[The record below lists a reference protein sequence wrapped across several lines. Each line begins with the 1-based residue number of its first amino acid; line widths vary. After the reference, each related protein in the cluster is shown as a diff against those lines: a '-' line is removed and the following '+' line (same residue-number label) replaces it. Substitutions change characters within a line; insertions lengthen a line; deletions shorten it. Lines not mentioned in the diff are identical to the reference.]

1 MSITKLLTAAITLLL
16 AAASGA
22 AAQSYPTK
30 PVQVIVPIPPGG
42 SNDILMRDVAQRL
55 QERLGQPFVV
65 ENKAG
70 AAGAIGTA
78 VAAKAAPDGYTLLE
92 VYSSHSINP
101 HLYKNLTFDALKDF
115 APVVLMASLP
125 MGLFVNPSLPA
136 KNVAEFIAL
145 AKSEPGK
152 INYASSGNGAVS
164 HIIGAMFADATG
176 VKLTHVPYRGSFPAK
191 ADLLSGN
198 VQAMFSDVDLVQ
210 QDVRAGKLRAL
221 AVATDKRLEAYPD
234 VPTFVEAG
242 LKNLV
247 VSSQVGVL
255 VPAGT
260 PRPII
265 DNLNAEIVQILRTP
279 EMTQRIR
286 ERGMQVVAST
296 PEEFGRVLAA
306 DYERFGKL
314 VKSANIT
321 ID

>member
-1 MSITKLLTAAITLLL
+1 MTITRFFSAAIAVLLVI
-16 AAASGA
+16 AGPV
-22 AAQSYPTK
+22 AAQSYPTR

-42 SNDILMRDVAQRL
+42 SNDVLMRDVAQRL
-55 QERLGQPFVV
+55 QQRLGQPFVV
-65 ENKAG
+65 ENRAG

-92 VYSSHSINP
+92 IYSSHSINP
-101 HLYKNLTFDALKDF
+101 HIYKNLTFDALKDF

-125 MGLFVNPSLPA
+125 MGLFVNPSLPV
-136 KNVAEFIAL
+136 KNVAEFIEL
-145 AKSEPGK
+145 AKAQPGK

-191 ADLLSGN
+191 ADLLSGT

-221 AVATDKRLEAYPD
+221 AVATEKRLEVFPD
-234 VPTFVEAG
+234 VPTFAELG
-242 LKNLV
+242 LQSLV

-265 DNLNAEIVQILRTP
+265 DKLNAEIVQILRTP
-279 EMTQRIR
+279 EMSQRIR

-296 PEEFGRVLAA
+296 PEEFGRILAA